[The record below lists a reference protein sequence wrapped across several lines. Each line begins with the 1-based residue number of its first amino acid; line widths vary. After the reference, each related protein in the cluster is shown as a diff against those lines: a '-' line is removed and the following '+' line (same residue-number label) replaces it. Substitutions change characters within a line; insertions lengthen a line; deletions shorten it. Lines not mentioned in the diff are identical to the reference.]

1 MAYVVPV
8 CELTVSIPVIVP
20 VAVIGPPLTP
30 QVVEMLKVVPD
41 ARFPVTTHF
50 PVWAFVNV
58 TVTVL
63 ASVNVSVS
71 QPISAL
77 ELSKHCVIT
86 AVVLRLCAKAT
97 DVCVV
102 NVCE

>member
-1 MAYVVPV
+1 M
-8 CELTVSIPVIVP
+8 
-20 VAVIGPPLTP
+20 P
-30 QVVEMLKVVPD
+30 QVVEMLNVVPD

-77 ELSKHCVIT
+77 ELSKHCVMT
-86 AVVLRLCAKAT
+86 AVVFSPCVRAT
-97 DVCVV
+97 EVCVV